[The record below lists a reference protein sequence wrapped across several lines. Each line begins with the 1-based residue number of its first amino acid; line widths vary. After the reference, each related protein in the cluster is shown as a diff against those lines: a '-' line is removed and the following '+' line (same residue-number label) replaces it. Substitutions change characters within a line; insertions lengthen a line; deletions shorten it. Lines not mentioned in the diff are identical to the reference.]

1 MNLELLNEAIKDSGL
16 KKSAIAQR
24 MGFTKGRLYQ
34 KLYGKAQWRV
44 DEAKKIGEVL
54 GLSTK
59 QLRDIF
65 LS

>member
-1 MNLELLNEAIKDSGL
+1 MNLELLNEVVDNSGL
-16 KKSAIAQR
+16 KKSAIASK

-54 GLSTK
+54 GLSPK

>member
-24 MGFTKGRLYQ
+24 KGFTKGRLYQ